1 MEKTSG
7 FVRTERD
14 MADHLDNG
22 VVGLHWVAADGTILW
37 ANRAY
42 YEPLG
47 YTREEWVGH
56 HATEFHADHAA
67 LGDMFQRLSK
77 GETIYNYPARLRHKN
92 GSRGTIMGA
101 PCCRHRGGAP
111 RSGGWWRGVPLPS
124 PASRQHSRGELAQHE
139 SVGLLVRLRCRHHPR
154 GCKQTA
160 HPPAGGMANHLT

>member
-22 VVGLHWVAADGTILW
+22 VVGLHWVAADGIILW
-37 ANRAY
+37 ANRAD

-67 LGDMFQRLSK
+67 LGDMWQRLSK

-92 GSRGTIMGA
+92 GSVQNVLISSSVLFDDAGNFVHTRCFTVLA
-101 PCCRHRGGAP
+101 
-111 RSGGWWRGVPLPS
+111 
-124 PASRQHSRGELAQHE
+124 PASSG
-139 SVGLLVRLRCRHHPR
+139 
-154 GCKQTA
+154 K
-160 HPPAGGMANHLT
+160 